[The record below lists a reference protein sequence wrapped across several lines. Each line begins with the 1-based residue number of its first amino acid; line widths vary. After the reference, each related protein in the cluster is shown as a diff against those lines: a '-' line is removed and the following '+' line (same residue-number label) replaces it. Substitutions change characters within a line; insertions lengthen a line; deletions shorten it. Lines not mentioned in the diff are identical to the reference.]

1 MLFCSFIST
10 HYLLYYQQNTL
21 ESTLVSILQTVA
33 FGVQFVLRHTL
44 SSILKPHHFES
55 LSNSFKSVSFF
66 SPFQSLLLC
75 LFLYILLNMICV
87 SMYRPE
93 FGGKYC
99 TGERKR
105 YRICNTKPCARKQ
118 PSFREMQCSEF
129 NTVPYHN
136 ELYEW
141 KPVASSCKSTLHH
154 MHQHIA
160 FRFVYVHDTK
170 SIFFSQHLN
179 IVI

>member
-1 MLFCSFIST
+1 
-10 HYLLYYQQNTL
+10 
-21 ESTLVSILQTVA
+21 
-33 FGVQFVLRHTL
+33 
-44 SSILKPHHFES
+44 
-55 LSNSFKSVSFF
+55 
-66 SPFQSLLLC
+66 
-75 LFLYILLNMICV
+75 
-87 SMYRPE
+87 MYRPE

-141 KPVASSCKSTLHH
+141 IPVAVTCKITCIKIFLSNVC
-154 MHQHIA
+154 MHGTRYTTGQKFGVI
-160 FRFVYVHDTK
+160 YLTK
-170 SIFFSQHLN
+170 N
-179 IVI
+179 A